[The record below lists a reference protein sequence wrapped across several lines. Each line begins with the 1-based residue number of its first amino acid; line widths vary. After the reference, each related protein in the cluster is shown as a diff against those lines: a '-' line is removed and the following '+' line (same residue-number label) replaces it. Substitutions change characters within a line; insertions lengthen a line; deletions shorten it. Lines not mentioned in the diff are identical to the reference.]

1 MSRKRLATVLT
12 GGALAA
18 AVGFMPSSPASAQP
32 DIDSVQARVDT
43 LYHQAEQASER
54 YNEAKLELTS
64 LKRDLGLLKSD
75 QGRQDARLE
84 TVRRQVQDSV
94 IRQYEGQSMDAV
106 GRVVVSEDPSRFL
119 SQLATMSAYNDMQDQ
134 LFDSYATEAKSL
146 EIRSAAT
153 AKRAAQVAA
162 VEHQLG
168 AEKAT
173 IDKKLAEAKA
183 LLGDLKAKEREQV
196 VSRSVVRT
204 SAAPTASAPTSVPAS
219 GRAAAA
225 VAFAMAQ
232 VGDAYVYGA
241 TGPSA
246 WDCSGLTMGAWAQAG
261 VSLPHSSSA
270 QYSSGPHVAE
280 SDLQPG
286 DLVFYYSPI
295 SHVGMYIGNGMIVN
309 AENPS
314 VGVKVTS
321 LHSMPYVGAVRP
333 G

>member
-134 LFDSYATEAKSL
+134 LFDSYASEAKSL